1 MGTHWRKI
9 LESEY
14 LAGADLDDGKG
25 NHVPITVTIK
35 EARREDV
42 LEPGTSRKE
51 QCLVIHFQEK
61 IKPMICNVTNAKAIS
76 KATRS
81 QYIEGWQ
88 GKRITI
94 KTERVKAFGEVWDAL
109 RVDPKPP
116 AAVISNKP
124 VCADCG
130 KLVADYQGVTAAQIA
145 AATAKKYGKPLCYD
159 CSLVI
164 KNQNDP
170 LGGGGDQ
177 IAINT

>member
-1 MGTHWRKI
+1 MSTHWRKI

-51 QCLVIHFQEK
+51 QCLVLHFQEK

-76 KATRS
+76 KVTRTD
-81 QYIEGWQ
+81 YIENWQ

-109 RVDPKPP
+109 RVDTKPP
-116 AAVISNKP
+116 IATVNNQLI
-124 VCADCG
+124 CADCG
-130 KLVADYQGVTAAQIA
+130 EPIKAYQGVSAEVLAN
-145 AATAKKYGKPLCYD
+145 ATLKKYSRQLCYE
-159 CSLVI
+159 CSTI
-164 KNQNDP
+164 AKSQNDP
-170 LGGGGDQ
+170 LGVGGDQ
-177 IAINT
+177 VAINT